1 MPDETPE
8 VTTFITYRDEKGRT
22 VAVPLTDNGRELLTN
37 PKGIIFT
44 ESFEEKAGCPVDPD
58 VPREISTCAEAAI
71 HVEELAGKR
80 DPVNGVYI
88 RTKMRQL
95 RDRYRKEGMTEEI
108 SSEIAEVK
116 SKLKSSQRAGD

>member
-1 MPDETPE
+1 MLDETPE
-8 VTTFITYRDEKGRT
+8 VTTFITYKDEKGRT
-22 VAVPLTDNGRELLTN
+22 VAVPLTDKGRERLTN
-37 PKGIIFT
+37 PKGIIFA
-44 ESFEEKAGCPVDPD
+44 EPFEEGADCPVDPD

-71 HVEELAGKR
+71 HAEELAGKR

-95 RDRYRKEGMTEEI
+95 RDRYRREGMTEEI

-116 SKLKSSQRAGD
+116 SKLEPSQRAGD